1 MGKVVLQMGRK
12 GVKRK
17 GRWCG
22 KGGGL
27 RMRWRWGVGQGGR
40 VLVWV
45 GVCYAKH
52 IQQNRNARNRGN
64 VPCFEYIQDLLEDGV
79 SWLEIFG

>member
-1 MGKVVLQMGRK
+1 M
-12 GVKRK
+12 
-17 GRWCG
+17 
-22 KGGGL
+22 
-27 RMRWRWGVGQGGR
+27 GQGGR

-79 SWLEIFG
+79 SWLESFG